1 MLEKLFIWIGAHA
14 ETIGWALLVL
24 IGLSLLWKNN

>member
-1 MLEKLFIWIGAHA
+1 MLEKIFTFIGTHA
-14 ETIGWALLVL
+14 ESIGWALLVL

>member
-1 MLEKLFIWIGAHA
+1 MLEKIFTWIGAHA
-14 ETIGWALLVL
+14 DSIGWAILVI